1 MAKKNLRKV
10 QIDIRQ
16 FAVPC
21 PRVGSIELNSGYGQ
35 TPQLGNEIHQ
45 AIQRRR
51 TREVSNYTAEVK
63 MQLEVPAENYLFVIS
78 GRADGVVESDDV
90 LIEEIKSTFDVES
103 LEHKLTTDEN
113 HPYVWQLK
121 TYGYFY
127 YKQSGQIPDLRMLLV
142 SSRNFRQSEVHFE
155 LDIEEYEAWLALRM
169 TELVEET
176 KMREKLYKKRVEMA
190 VDLQFPFSSPR
201 PGQSELI
208 ASIEEGFQKE
218 KSLVIQAPTGLGK
231 TIGVL
236 YPSLKESLARG
247 QKVIYVTPKN
257 SQHQVAEEAVE
268 RLQNLGANVRPLTIT
283 AKSKMC
289 FKAEPICNPQYCEFA
304 KDYYKKLA
312 DNDLVNKISKLRSL
326 SQKKLSELG
335 EEYQVCPFELS
346 VEAIERADVVIADY
360 NYVFSLR
367 SLLGRLEAPL
377 LEPQEKPNLVI
388 DEAHNLPARAQDY
401 FSPSISTRDLRQ
413 LEGSLAKVNIRF
425 IKRALDLCKEAVE
438 LIEGYRGESRIV
450 QINYEPIFELD
461 KKMREFLA
469 EYLEADIEIQ
479 PQDGVLR
486 LVNVWSDFTQAME
499 LEGPEFFRTY
509 QRNKIYGE
517 DNETLKVTCCDASS
531 HLNETYKSF
540 KNVVAFSATL
550 KPFSYSTKLLGLDD
564 ESTECL
570 EFVSP
575 FPRDHRKIL
584 LIPQISTKYRERAQ
598 SAPKI
603 AQAMEKIMAVKPG
616 NYIALFPSFD
626 FMKDVEK
633 HLKESFY
640 QRLVQQREMKAA
652 RVDDFL
658 SFMKNQDMPTLL
670 LAVQGGVFSEGVD
683 FPGEMLI
690 GAFVIGPAL
699 PTFDFERE
707 QIRQYY
713 EQAHEKDVA
722 FNYTYV
728 YPAMA
733 KTIQSAGRVIRSEN
747 DKGLIVLMD
756 SRFLENTYAETM
768 PQGWFESSPQ
778 ELVSKKIIADVYDF
792 WKHVETLKGEEG

>member
-1 MAKKNLRKV
+1 MGEKSSQRKV
-10 QIDIRQ
+10 QIDIRR

-21 PRVGSIELNSGYGQ
+21 PRVGNIELHSGYGQ

-45 AIQRRR
+45 AVQRRR
-51 TREVSNYTAEVK
+51 TRENPHYTAEK
-63 MQLEVPAENYLFVIS
+63 KLSLEIPVGKYLFVIS
-78 GRADGVVESDDV
+78 GRADGVVDGDDA
-90 LIEEIKSTFDVES
+90 LIEEIKSAFDVDG
-103 LEHKLTTDEN
+103 LENKLTADEN

-121 TYGYFY
+121 TYGYIH
-127 YKQSGQIPDLRMLLV
+127 YKNTGIVPDLRMLLV
-142 SSRNFRQSEVHFE
+142 SSRNFKQSELHFE
-155 LDIEEYEAWLALRM
+155 LDLDEYESWLRLRLA
-169 TELVEET
+169 ELVDET
-176 KMREKLYKKRVEMA
+176 KISEKLHRKRI
-190 VDLQFPFSSPR
+190 DLSTNLQFPFSSPR
-201 PGQSELI
+201 PGQRELI
-208 ASIEEGFQKE
+208 TSIEKGFTFE
-218 KSLVIQAPTGLGK
+218 KSMVIQAPTGLGK

-236 YPSLKESLARG
+236 YPSLKEALARG
-247 QKVIYVTPKN
+247 QKLVYVTPKN

-268 RLQNLGANVRPLTIT
+268 RLQQLGANIRPLTIT

-289 FKAEPICNPQYCEFA
+289 FKAEPLCNPQYCEFA

-312 DNDLVNKISKLRSL
+312 DHDLVNKLSKLRSL
-326 SQKKLSELG
+326 SQKKLREIG

-367 SLLGRLEAPL
+367 SLLGRLGAPL
-377 LEPQEKPNLVI
+377 LDLQEMPNLVI

-401 FSPSISTRDLRQ
+401 FSPSISTRDLHQ
-413 LEGSLAKVNIRF
+413 LETSLGKVHARF
-425 IKRALDLCKEAVE
+425 VKRALALCKEA
-438 LIEGYRGESRIV
+438 IEVIQAYRGESRII
-450 QINYEPIFELD
+450 QIDFEPIFELE
-461 KKMREFLA
+461 KKVREFLA
-469 EYLEADIEIQ
+469 EYLEADIEVQ

-486 LVNVWSDFTQAME
+486 LANLWSDFAQAME

-509 QRNKIYGE
+509 QKNKIYGE
-517 DNETLKVTCCDASS
+517 DNEILKVTCCDASA
-531 HLNETYKSF
+531 HLHEVYKSF

-550 KPFSYSTKLLGLDD
+550 KPFSYSMKLLGFEDT
-564 ESTECL
+564 STECL
-570 EFVSP
+570 EFISP
-575 FPRDHRKIL
+575 FPKEHRKIL
-584 LIPQISTKYRERAQ
+584 LIPQISTKYRDRGQ

-603 AQAMEKIMAVKPG
+603 AQAVEKIMAVKPG
-616 NYIALFPSFD
+616 NYIAMFPSFE

-640 QRLVQQREMKAA
+640 QRLVQQREMKAN
-652 RVDDFL
+652 RVEDFL
-658 SFMKNQDMPTLL
+658 SFMKNQELPTLL

-707 QIRQYY
+707 QIRQFYEKYY
-713 EQAHEKDVA
+713 GRDVA

-747 DKGLIVLMD
+747 DKGLVVLMD
-756 SRFLENTYAETM
+756 GRFLEMTYAETM
-768 PQGWFESSPQ
+768 PEGWFENSPQ
-778 ELVSKKIIADVYDF
+778 ELVSQKIIADVSNF
-792 WKHVETLKGEEG
+792 WKRVEVMQADK